1 MAIAKTTKK
10 VAQSKGK
17 VRSLTKKEKA
27 YKRVS
32 HIKKVVEA
40 KRKAKI
46 QIRKTKISL
55 KRKQNQ
61 QAEEENI

>member
-40 KRKAKI
+40 KRKGKI
-46 QIRKTKISL
+46 QNRKTKISL
-55 KRKQNQ
+55 KRRQNQ